1 MSAAMSTVRR
11 LLVPVVLLVLVVVA
25 AFTLF
30 GEDERKTLTAS
41 FPRTVSVYEG
51 SDVRVLGVPV
61 GTVDTV
67 TPSGTEVVVTM
78 SYDPEVSIPAD
89 AKAVI
94 IAPSIV
100 GDRFIQI
107 TPAYTGG
114 EVLASG
120 EVIGIDRTATPLEL
134 DDIYESL
141 DDLNVA
147 LGPNGANKTGA
158 LTDLLEVTA
167 DNFGGQGAKLN
178 QTINDFGDLS
188 ATLDDNKEE
197 LFGSLTEVQAFVST
211 LAENDTTVRQ
221 FNSSLADVS
230 EMLAGERQELVASLD
245 NLGSALGQVK
255 DFVETN
261 QAVLGR
267 DITKLNRVAKVL
279 VKQRTNLEEVLA
291 VAPLAL
297 NNLYLAYN
305 PQAGTLDT
313 NANVSNVENQLI
325 NDPTLV
331 LCTVVNSVDPTGAL
345 CDLVLPAPAR
355 RPRHRRRPD
364 HGHRRVRRRARPGPQ
379 VHGEGQRHH
388 RRQGDRRR
396 PRGLHRHGHHG
407 AAQRRGPPRRRG
419 RAAAPDLAAG

>member
-1 MSAAMSTVRR
+1 MSAATSIVRR
-11 LLVPVVLLVLVVVA
+11 LVVPVVLLALVVVA
-25 AFTLF
+25 AFTMF
-30 GEDERKTLTAS
+30 GEEERKTLTAS

-78 SYDPEVSIPAD
+78 SYDPEVQIPAD

-100 GDRFIQI
+100 GDRFIQL

-114 EVLASG
+114 EVLGTG

-147 LGPNGANKTGA
+147 LGPNGANENGA

-167 DNFGGQGAKLN
+167 DNFGGQGARFN
-178 QTINDFGDLS
+178 QTISDFGDLS

-197 LFGSLTEVQAFVST
+197 LFSSLTEVQAFVST

-221 FNSSLADVS
+221 FNTSLADVS
-230 EMLAGERQELVASLD
+230 ELLSGERQELVASLD
-245 NLGSALGQVK
+245 NLGTALGQVK

-261 QAVLGR
+261 QDVLGR
-267 DITKLNRVAKVL
+267 DIAKLNRVAKVL
-279 VKQRTNLEEVLA
+279 VKQRANLEEVLA

-297 NNLYLAYN
+297 NNLALAYN

-313 NANVSNVENQLI
+313 NANIGNLENQLI
-325 NDPTLV
+325 NDPGLI
-331 LCTVVNSVDPTGAL
+331 LCTVVNSIDPTGAL
-345 CDLVLPAPAR
+345 CDLVQSQAPRAAVGTGAR
-355 RPRHRRRPD
+355 S
-364 HGHRRVRRRARPGPQ
+364 VAPQ
-379 VHGEGQRHH
+379 VADPTLG
-388 RRQGDRRR
+388 
-396 PRGLHRHGHHG
+396 GLVEVTR
-407 AAQRRGPPRRRG
+407 
-419 RAAAPDLAAG
+419 

>member
-1 MSAAMSTVRR
+1 MSAATSLLRR
-11 LLVPVVLLVLVVVA
+11 LVVPVVLLALVVVA

-30 GEDERKTLTAS
+30 GEEERKTLTAS

-78 SYDPEVSIPAD
+78 SYDPEVQIPAD

-100 GDRFIQI
+100 GDRFIQL

-114 EVLASG
+114 EVLESG
-120 EVIGIDRTATPLEL
+120 EVIGVDRTATPLEL
-134 DDIYESL
+134 DDIYDSL

-147 LGPNGANKTGA
+147 LGPNGANENGA

-167 DNFGGQGAKLN
+167 DNFGGQGAKFN
-178 QTINDFGDLS
+178 QTISDFGDLS

-197 LFGSLTEVQAFVST
+197 LFSSLTEVQAFVST

-221 FNSSLADVS
+221 FNTSLADVS
-230 EMLAGERQELVASLD
+230 ELLSGERQELVASLD
-245 NLGSALGQVK
+245 NLGTALGQVK

-279 VKQRTNLEEVLA
+279 VKQRANLEEVLA

-297 NNLYLAYN
+297 NNLYLTYN

-313 NANVSNVENQLI
+313 NANVGNVVQQLI
-325 NDPTLV
+325 NDPGLV
-331 LCTVVNSVDPTGAL
+331 LCTVVNSIDPTGAL
-345 CDLVLPAPAR
+345 CDLV
-355 RPRHRRRPD
+355 
-364 HGHRRVRRRARPGPQ
+364 Q
-379 VHGEGQRHH
+379 
-388 RRQGDRRR
+388 
-396 PRGLHRHGHHG
+396 
-407 AAQRRGPPRRRG
+407 
-419 RAAAPDLAAG
+419 AAAPRPAALTGSASVAPQVADPTLGGLVEVTR

>member
-1 MSAAMSTVRR
+1 MSAVSSVLGR
-11 LLVPVVLLVLVVVA
+11 LVVPVVLLALVVVA

-30 GEDERKTLTAS
+30 GEEERKTLTAS

-78 SYDPEVSIPAD
+78 SYDPEVQIPAD

-100 GDRFIQI
+100 GDRFIQL

-120 EVIGIDRTATPLEL
+120 EVIGVDRTATPLEL

-141 DDLNVA
+141 DHLNVA
-147 LGPNGANKTGA
+147 LGPNRANENGA

-167 DNFGGQGAKLN
+167 DNFGGQGARFN
-178 QTINDFGDLS
+178 QTISDFGDLS

-197 LFGSLTEVQAFVST
+197 LFSSLTEVQAFVST

-221 FNSSLADVS
+221 FNTSLSDVS
-230 EMLAGERQELVASLD
+230 ELLAGERQELVASLD
-245 NLGSALGQVK
+245 NLGTALGQVK

-261 QAVLGR
+261 QDVLGR

-279 VKQRTNLEEVLA
+279 VKQRVNLEEVLA

-297 NNLYLAYN
+297 NNLALTYN
-305 PQAGTLDT
+305 PQAGTLDANT
-313 NANVSNVENQLI
+313 NIGNIENQLV
-325 NDPTLV
+325 NDPGLL

-345 CDLVLPAPAR
+345 CDLIQATAPRTSTGTGAR
-355 RPRHRRRPD
+355 T
-364 HGHRRVRRRARPGPQ
+364 VAPQ
-379 VHGEGQRHH
+379 VADPTLG
-388 RRQGDRRR
+388 
-396 PRGLHRHGHHG
+396 GLVEVTR
-407 AAQRRGPPRRRG
+407 
-419 RAAAPDLAAG
+419 

>member
-1 MSAAMSTVRR
+1 MSAATSLLRR
-11 LLVPVVLLVLVVVA
+11 LVVPVVLLALVVVA

-30 GEDERKTLTAS
+30 GEEERKTLTAS

-78 SYDPEVSIPAD
+78 SYDPEVQIPAD

-100 GDRFIQI
+100 GDRFIQL

-114 EVLASG
+114 EVMGSG
-120 EVIGIDRTATPLEL
+120 EVIGVDRTATPLEL
-134 DDIYESL
+134 DDIYDSL

-147 LGPNGANKTGA
+147 LGPNGANENGA

-167 DNFGGQGAKLN
+167 DNFGGQGAKFN
-178 QTINDFGDLS
+178 QTISDFGDLS

-197 LFGSLTEVQAFVST
+197 LFSSLTEVQAFVST

-221 FNSSLADVS
+221 FNTSLADVS
-230 EMLAGERQELVASLD
+230 ELLSGERQELVASLD
-245 NLGSALGQVK
+245 NLGTALGQVK

-279 VKQRTNLEEVLA
+279 VKQRANLEEVLA

-297 NNLYLAYN
+297 NNLYLTYN

-313 NANVSNVENQLI
+313 NANVGNVVQQLI
-325 NDPTLV
+325 NDPGLV
-331 LCTVVNSVDPTGAL
+331 LCTVVNSIDPTGAL
-345 CDLVLPAPAR
+345 CDLV
-355 RPRHRRRPD
+355 
-364 HGHRRVRRRARPGPQ
+364 Q
-379 VHGEGQRHH
+379 
-388 RRQGDRRR
+388 
-396 PRGLHRHGHHG
+396 
-407 AAQRRGPPRRRG
+407 
-419 RAAAPDLAAG
+419 AAAPRPAALAGSASVAPQVADPTLGGLVEVTR

>member
-1 MSAAMSTVRR
+1 MSAATSFLRR
-11 LLVPVVLLVLVVVA
+11 LVVPVVLLALVVVA

-30 GEDERKTLTAS
+30 GEEERKTLTAS

-78 SYDPEVSIPAD
+78 SYDPEVQIPAD

-100 GDRFIQI
+100 GDRFIQL

-120 EVIGIDRTATPLEL
+120 EVIGVDRTATPLEL
-134 DDIYESL
+134 DDIYDSL

-147 LGPNGANKTGA
+147 LGPNGANENGA

-167 DNFGGQGAKLN
+167 DNFGGQGARFN
-178 QTINDFGDLS
+178 QTISDFGDLS

-197 LFGSLTEVQAFVST
+197 LFSSLTEVQAFVST

-221 FNSSLADVS
+221 FNTSLADVS
-230 EMLAGERQELVASLD
+230 ELLSGERQELVASLD
-245 NLGSALGQVK
+245 NLGTALGQVK

-279 VKQRTNLEEVLA
+279 VKQRANLEEVLA

-297 NNLYLAYN
+297 NNLYLTYN

-313 NANVSNVENQLI
+313 NANVGNAEQQLI
-325 NDPTLV
+325 NDPGLV
-331 LCTVVNSVDPTGAL
+331 LCTVVNSIDPTGAL
-345 CDLVLPAPAR
+345 CDLV
-355 RPRHRRRPD
+355 
-364 HGHRRVRRRARPGPQ
+364 Q
-379 VHGEGQRHH
+379 
-388 RRQGDRRR
+388 
-396 PRGLHRHGHHG
+396 
-407 AAQRRGPPRRRG
+407 
-419 RAAAPDLAAG
+419 AAAPRPAALTGSASVAPQVADPTLGGLVEVTR

>member
-1 MSAAMSTVRR
+1 MSAATSLLRR
-11 LLVPVVLLVLVVVA
+11 LVVPVVLLALVVVA

-30 GEDERKTLTAS
+30 GEEERKTLTAS

-78 SYDPEVSIPAD
+78 SYDPEVQIPAD

-100 GDRFIQI
+100 GDRFIQL

-120 EVIGIDRTATPLEL
+120 EVIGVDRTATPLEL
-134 DDIYESL
+134 DDIYDSL

-147 LGPNGANKTGA
+147 LGPNGANENGA

-167 DNFGGQGAKLN
+167 DNFGGQGAKFN
-178 QTINDFGDLS
+178 QTISDFGDLS

-197 LFGSLTEVQAFVST
+197 LFSSLTEVQAFVST

-221 FNSSLADVS
+221 FNTSLADVS
-230 EMLAGERQELVASLD
+230 ELLSGERQELVASLD
-245 NLGSALGQVK
+245 NLGTALGQVK

-279 VKQRTNLEEVLA
+279 VKQRANLEEVLA

-297 NNLYLAYN
+297 NNLYLTYN

-313 NANVSNVENQLI
+313 NANVGNVVQQLI
-325 NDPTLV
+325 NDPGLV
-331 LCTVVNSVDPTGAL
+331 LCTVVNSIDPTGAL
-345 CDLVLPAPAR
+345 CDLV
-355 RPRHRRRPD
+355 
-364 HGHRRVRRRARPGPQ
+364 Q
-379 VHGEGQRHH
+379 
-388 RRQGDRRR
+388 
-396 PRGLHRHGHHG
+396 
-407 AAQRRGPPRRRG
+407 
-419 RAAAPDLAAG
+419 AAAPRPAALTGSASVAPQVADPTLGGLVEVTR

>member
-345 CDLVLPAPAR
+345 CDLVRSQAPRPAAL
-355 RPRHRRRPD
+355 
-364 HGHRRVRRRARPGPQ
+364 G
-379 VHGEGQRHH
+379 GQR
-388 RRQGDRRR
+388 
-396 PRGLHRHGHHG
+396 
-407 AAQRRGPPRRRG
+407 AARV
-419 RAAAPDLAAG
+419 APDVSDPTLGGLVEVTR

>member
-1 MSAAMSTVRR
+1 MSAATSLLRR
-11 LLVPVVLLVLVVVA
+11 LVVPVVLLALVVVA

-30 GEDERKTLTAS
+30 GEEERKTLTAS

-78 SYDPEVSIPAD
+78 SYDPEVQIPAD

-100 GDRFIQI
+100 GDRFIQL

-114 EVLASG
+114 EVMGSG
-120 EVIGIDRTATPLEL
+120 EVIGVDRTATPLEL
-134 DDIYESL
+134 DDIYDSL

-147 LGPNGANKTGA
+147 LGPNGANENGA

-167 DNFGGQGAKLN
+167 DNFGGQGAKFN
-178 QTINDFGDLS
+178 QTISDFGDLS

-197 LFGSLTEVQAFVST
+197 LFSSLTEVQAFVST

-221 FNSSLADVS
+221 FNTSLADVS
-230 EMLAGERQELVASLD
+230 ELLSGERQELVASLD
-245 NLGSALGQVK
+245 NLGTALGQVK

-279 VKQRTNLEEVLA
+279 VKQRANLEEVLA

-297 NNLYLAYN
+297 NNLYLTYN

-313 NANVSNVENQLI
+313 NANVGNVVQQLI
-325 NDPTLV
+325 NDPGLV
-331 LCTVVNSVDPTGAL
+331 LCTVVNSIDPTGAL
-345 CDLVLPAPAR
+345 CDLV
-355 RPRHRRRPD
+355 
-364 HGHRRVRRRARPGPQ
+364 Q
-379 VHGEGQRHH
+379 
-388 RRQGDRRR
+388 
-396 PRGLHRHGHHG
+396 
-407 AAQRRGPPRRRG
+407 
-419 RAAAPDLAAG
+419 AAAPRPAALTGSASVAPQVADPTLGGLVEVTR

>member
-1 MSAAMSTVRR
+1 MSAATSLLRR
-11 LLVPVVLLVLVVVA
+11 LVVPVVLLALVVVA

-30 GEDERKTLTAS
+30 GEEERKTLTAS

-78 SYDPEVSIPAD
+78 SYDPEVQIPAD

-100 GDRFIQI
+100 GDRFIQL

-114 EVLASG
+114 EVMGSG
-120 EVIGIDRTATPLEL
+120 EVIGVDRTATPLEL
-134 DDIYESL
+134 DDIYDSL

-147 LGPNGANKTGA
+147 LGPNGANENGA

-167 DNFGGQGAKLN
+167 DNFGGQGAKFN
-178 QTINDFGDLS
+178 QTISDFGDLS

-197 LFGSLTEVQAFVST
+197 LFSSLTEVQAFVST

-221 FNSSLADVS
+221 FNTSLADVS
-230 EMLAGERQELVASLD
+230 ELLSGERQELVASLD
-245 NLGSALGQVK
+245 NLGTALGQVK

-279 VKQRTNLEEVLA
+279 VKQRANLEEVLA

-297 NNLYLAYN
+297 NNLYLTYN

-313 NANVSNVENQLI
+313 NANVGNAVQQLI
-325 NDPTLV
+325 NDPGLV
-331 LCTVVNSVDPTGAL
+331 LCTVVNSIDPTGAL
-345 CDLVLPAPAR
+345 CDLV
-355 RPRHRRRPD
+355 
-364 HGHRRVRRRARPGPQ
+364 Q
-379 VHGEGQRHH
+379 
-388 RRQGDRRR
+388 
-396 PRGLHRHGHHG
+396 
-407 AAQRRGPPRRRG
+407 
-419 RAAAPDLAAG
+419 AAAPRPAALTGSASVAPQVADPTLGGLVEVTR

>member
-1 MSAAMSTVRR
+1 MSAVSSVLGR
-11 LLVPVVLLVLVVVA
+11 LVVPVVLLALVVVA

-30 GEDERKTLTAS
+30 GEEERKTLTAS

-78 SYDPEVSIPAD
+78 SYDPEVQIPAD

-100 GDRFIQI
+100 GDRFIQL

-120 EVIGIDRTATPLEL
+120 EVIGVDRTATPLEL

-147 LGPNGANKTGA
+147 LGPNGANENGA

-167 DNFGGQGAKLN
+167 DNFGGQGARFN
-178 QTINDFGDLS
+178 QTISDFGDLS

-197 LFGSLTEVQAFVST
+197 LFSSLTEVQAFVST

-221 FNSSLADVS
+221 FNTSLSDVS
-230 EMLAGERQELVASLD
+230 ELLAGERQELVASLD
-245 NLGSALGQVK
+245 NLGTALGQVK

-261 QAVLGR
+261 QDVLGR

-279 VKQRTNLEEVLA
+279 VKQRANLDEVLA

-297 NNLYLAYN
+297 NNLALTYN

-313 NANVSNVENQLI
+313 NANIGNIENQLL
-325 NDPTLV
+325 NDPGLL
-331 LCTVVNSVDPTGAL
+331 LCTVVNSIDPTGAL
-345 CDLVLPAPAR
+345 CDLVQATAPRPATGTGAR
-355 RPRHRRRPD
+355 T
-364 HGHRRVRRRARPGPQ
+364 VAPQ
-379 VHGEGQRHH
+379 VADPTLG
-388 RRQGDRRR
+388 
-396 PRGLHRHGHHG
+396 GLVEVTR
-407 AAQRRGPPRRRG
+407 
-419 RAAAPDLAAG
+419 

>member
-1 MSAAMSTVRR
+1 MSAATSLLRR
-11 LLVPVVLLVLVVVA
+11 LVVPVVLLALVVVA

-30 GEDERKTLTAS
+30 GEEERKTLTAS

-78 SYDPEVSIPAD
+78 SYDPEVQIPAD

-100 GDRFIQI
+100 GDRFIQL

-114 EVLASG
+114 EVMGSG
-120 EVIGIDRTATPLEL
+120 EVIGVDRTATPLEL
-134 DDIYESL
+134 DDIYDSL

-147 LGPNGANKTGA
+147 LGPNGANENGA

-167 DNFGGQGAKLN
+167 DNFGGQGAKFN
-178 QTINDFGDLS
+178 QTISDFGDLS

-197 LFGSLTEVQAFVST
+197 LFSSLTEVQAFVST

-221 FNSSLADVS
+221 FNTSLADVS
-230 EMLAGERQELVASLD
+230 ELLSGERQELVASLD
-245 NLGSALGQVK
+245 NLGTALGQVK

-279 VKQRTNLEEVLA
+279 VKQRANLEEVLA

-297 NNLYLAYN
+297 NNLYLTYN

-313 NANVSNVENQLI
+313 NANVGNAEQQLI
-325 NDPTLV
+325 NDPGLV
-331 LCTVVNSVDPTGAL
+331 LCTVVNSIDPTGAL
-345 CDLVLPAPAR
+345 CDLV
-355 RPRHRRRPD
+355 
-364 HGHRRVRRRARPGPQ
+364 Q
-379 VHGEGQRHH
+379 
-388 RRQGDRRR
+388 
-396 PRGLHRHGHHG
+396 
-407 AAQRRGPPRRRG
+407 
-419 RAAAPDLAAG
+419 AAAPRPAALTGSASVAPQVADPTLGGLVEVTR